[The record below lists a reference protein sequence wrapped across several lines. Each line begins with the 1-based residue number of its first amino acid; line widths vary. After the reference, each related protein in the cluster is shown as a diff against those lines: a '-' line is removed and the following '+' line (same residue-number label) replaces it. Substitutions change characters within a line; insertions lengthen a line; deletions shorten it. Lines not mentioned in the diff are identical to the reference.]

1 MEDSSNISEVD
12 EIYAEL
18 ERKYQS
24 IEETHNL
31 IDSLPMKHEY
41 NLYLSMKYIKNFN
54 FERLDTENIEIY
66 LNSLIVLNT
75 CKFENTVNCEIT
87 KMLATLES
95 LVFDFSDVNIDH
107 DYGYM
112 IKAVEN
118 QFIEKLET
126 EKKKE
131 LYFILELFHI
141 IKLNLRLF
149 ISDTNNYIKG
159 NQNNIMTWKKY
170 IDRISRNLKQQGN
183 HELIDKAF
191 N

>member
-18 ERKYQS
+18 EKKYQS
-24 IEETHNL
+24 AEETHTL
-31 IDSLPMKHEY
+31 IDSLSMKHEY

>member
-87 KMLATLES
+87 KMLATRES